1 MFKQNILNNR
11 NTDLVKNSHDV
22 RTAFS
27 DVPISLIV
35 LISDLAA
42 GGLSR

>member
-1 MFKQNILNNR
+1 MNKR
-11 NTDLVKNSHDV
+11 NTDLVKNSHEV

-35 LISDLAA
+35 LISALAA
-42 GGLSR
+42 GGLSL